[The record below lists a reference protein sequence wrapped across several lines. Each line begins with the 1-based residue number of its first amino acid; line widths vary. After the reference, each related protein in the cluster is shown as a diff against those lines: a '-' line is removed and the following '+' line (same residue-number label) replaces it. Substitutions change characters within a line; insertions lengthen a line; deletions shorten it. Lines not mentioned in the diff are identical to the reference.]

1 MKMFMK
7 RPARTPEA
15 LRSLIRR
22 LVVEDEAQDLV
33 EYAFLAAFIATAGML
48 ALNAIGPAVAT
59 TYGRWMDPN
68 TGTPSLWAPPEPA
81 SVGS

>member
-7 RPARTPEA
+7 RPARTLEGC
-15 LRSLIRR
+15 RSLIRR
-22 LVVEDEAQDLV
+22 FIVEDEAQDVV
-33 EYAFLAAFIATAGML
+33 EYALLAAFVATAGML

-68 TGTPSLWAPPEPA
+68 TGTPSLWTPPEPA
-81 SVGS
+81 SGGS